1 MPGPRG
7 AAVGDPCHG
16 GWVDQRLS
24 FVTLAVSDRT
34 ASRRFY
40 VDGLGWQPVLEAD
53 DVVMFE
59 VAPGVVL
66 SLWTEQGFEAEV
78 GPVLRGA
85 GIVPVTLAHNVRTT
99 DEVDRVLDLAR
110 AAGAGD
116 VSPGRHRQWGG
127 YSGYFADPDGFRW
140 EVAWNPGGLGLPPE

>member
-78 GPVLRGA
+78 EQSGGDPLCPLVLSVA
-85 GIVPVTLAHNVRTT
+85 CDMAVRCSH
-99 DEVDRVLDLAR
+99 D
-110 AAGAGD
+110 
-116 VSPGRHRQWGG
+116 
-127 YSGYFADPDGFRW
+127 DP
-140 EVAWNPGGLGLPPE
+140 